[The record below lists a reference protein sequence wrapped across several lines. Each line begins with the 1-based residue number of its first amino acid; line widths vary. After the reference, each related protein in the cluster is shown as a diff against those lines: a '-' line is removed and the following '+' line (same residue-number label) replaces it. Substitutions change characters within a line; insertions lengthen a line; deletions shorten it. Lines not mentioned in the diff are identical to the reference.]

1 MVGHTM
7 MGWYYGNTYQVGN
20 ASLGGAW
27 AAPAGSGTRWA
38 CGTTLLSFRVRWVW
52 GVGAAKFS
60 AASWRSAQQDPLVN
74 PQPVFS
80 MKMWWCTSL
89 NHSDTRFHRW
99 LVKFPGLSSPKKQSG
114 HFSKW
119 KWTQTDFCRC
129 VWQGGRL
136 SPVSFGDLF
145 EYKYCSVDLC
155 LRKCVV

>member
-1 MVGHTM
+1 

-20 ASLGGAW
+20 ASLGGTW

-38 CGTTLLSFRVRWVW
+38 CGTTLLSFRVRWVEEW
-52 GVGAAKFS
+52 EL
-60 AASWRSAQQDPLVN
+60 RSSLLHHGDLHSRILWSTLSQF
-74 PQPVFS
+74 FS
-80 MKMWWCTSL
+80 MKMWWCTSP

-145 EYKYCSVDLC
+145 EYRCCSVDLC
-155 LRKCVV
+155 LRKRVVFTLQ